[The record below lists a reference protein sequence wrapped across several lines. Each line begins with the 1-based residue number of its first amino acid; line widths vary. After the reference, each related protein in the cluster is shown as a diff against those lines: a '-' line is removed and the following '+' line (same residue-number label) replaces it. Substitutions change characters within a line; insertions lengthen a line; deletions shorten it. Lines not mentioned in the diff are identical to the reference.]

1 MSTLDKVT
9 PSQDSNATTRL
20 VFDKYFEKEISYNS
34 SEVNAVIGFFTK
46 RGFEELAAISISSVL
61 LEQAK
66 KDKVNVYELLD
77 TLTGLDKVKLSA
89 LVSALLNSNRSAL
102 SKIGYRSS
110 PNTNNLEARNILY

>member
-9 PSQDSNATTRL
+9 QNSDSSNTTRL
-20 VFDKYFEKEISYNS
+20 VFDKYFEKEISYTS
-34 SEVNAVIGFFTK
+34 AEVNAVIGFFSK

-77 TLTGLDKVKLSA
+77 TLTGLDKVKISA
-89 LVSALLNSNRSAL
+89 LVSALLNSNRSSL

>member
-34 SEVNAVIGFFTK
+34 AEVNAVIGFFTK

-102 SKIGYRSS
+102 SKIGYRSPANS
-110 PNTNNLEARNILY
+110 NNLEARNILY

>member
-34 SEVNAVIGFFTK
+34 AEVNAVIGFFTK

-102 SKIGYRSS
+102 SKIGYRS
-110 PNTNNLEARNILY
+110 PANINNLEARNILY